1 MSASHRKGLHPDAIV
16 TMGGL
21 GSRII
26 VPAAGLGV
34 FFLLVTLVLGL
45 MHSEERARAKQLARH
60 IGAEMTALEIGG
72 EITRPSRHKGAVY
85 IHVPTL
91 EDRNR
96 LGAVL
101 AKYQERIETQDGQIL
116 TECPAEGEGG
126 PSDAARAATVC
137 ITGAQAYVKS
147 MSRFFHS
154 YLVAFVFFL
163 AIALGALFFVI
174 IQHLVRA
181 RWSVVVRRL
190 AEILT
195 STLPL
200 MGVLSLVILIPMLL
214 GHQGLYTWTDDD
226 FIPAGF
232 PDAGGYKHLI
242 HDKHAYLNVPFF
254 AARVLVYFGLWCFM
268 AHYFF
273 RKSVDQDLTAD
284 RRISDRLRAASGPA
298 IIVFALTLAFAAF
311 DLMMTLDPLWFSTI
325 FGVYYFAGAAMSIM
339 CVLIL
344 AGLLLQRSGRLKHV
358 VSVEHYHDLGKLT
371 FAFVF
376 FWSYIAF
383 SQFMLIWYANLPETT
398 NWYYYR
404 MFTSWKGLSLLL
416 LVGHFAFPF
425 LMLLSRET
433 KRRVQVLGAFCV
445 WLLFMQLCDM
455 FWLVMPLYDR
465 TGFNS
470 HPMDVTAVL
479 GIGGLFVA
487 LAVRTAGKVNLVPTK
502 DPHLGHSVNFENY

>member
-21 GSRII
+21 APRI
-26 VPAAGLGV
+26 VTPAAGIGV
-34 FFLLVTLVLGL
+34 LFLLAAVVLGF
-45 MHSEERARAKQLARH
+45 AN
-60 IGAEMTALEIGG
+60 G
-72 EITRPSRHKGAVY
+72 
-85 IHVPTL
+85 
-91 EDRNR
+91 
-96 LGAVL
+96 
-101 AKYQERIETQDGQIL
+101 DG
-116 TECPAEGEGG
+116 
-126 PSDAARAATVC
+126 
-137 ITGAQAYVKS
+137 

-154 YLVAFVFFL
+154 YLVAFAFFL

-214 GHQGLYTWTDDD
+214 GHQGLYSWTNDD
-226 FIPAGF
+226 FVPAGF
-232 PDAGGYKHLI
+232 PDPEGYKHLI

-284 RRISDRLRAASGPA
+284 RRISEKLRVASGPA

-311 DLMMTLDPLWFSTI
+311 DLLMTLDPLWFSTI

-358 VSVEHYHDLGKLT
+358 ISVEHYHDLGKLT

-404 MFTSWKGLSLLL
+404 MFTNWKYLSILL

-425 LMLLSRET
+425 LLLLSRET
-433 KRRVQVLGAFCV
+433 KRRVQILAAFCV
-445 WLLFMQLCDM
+445 WLLFMQFCDM
-455 FWLVMPLYDR
+455 YWLVMPIHDR
-465 TGFNS
+465 TGFNFS
-470 HPMDVTAVL
+470 FLGAAIDVAVML